1 MCSDMDSRV
10 EASVARAAEALFATQ
25 PPEGFW
31 PNRRPTAVLGTAGAI
46 TALHFADPERSRD
59 LIERGT
65 AWLVSVQNADGG
77 WGGVP
82 GAASQ
87 LVPTV
92 VTASALRLTAPQTTE
107 EPSRRALDL
116 LESLGGVESLADPGM
131 IHMATTFLVLAG
143 LRDMRGSRRIPL
155 ELLLLPR
162 RLWRPRLSFRAAP
175 FVAMAFIQAHH
186 NPPKGVGRLLHRLAR
201 PTGLRLLQQ
210 MERGENDRGGY
221 GGDNW
226 LTAVVC
232 IGLCLAKA
240 PEHMIADTVDYLRSN
255 VQPDGSWHIMQGLD
269 LIGGSYVAR
278 GLADTGYTEDLR
290 LVRARQWLREC
301 QQAQAFPVYDA
312 PPGGWGWEGPRGW
325 PNFLDSANVLAALTP
340 AGGGEP
346 GEHLRRG
353 LDWLVSR
360 QDGRGSWGTFVPDT
374 TLANDGP
381 CPYTTAQ
388 CVEALLDGGLS
399 RSDPRI
405 VKALDWLLASQRPDG
420 TYEGLWYRGLTSATA
435 TALVAFARGGVGDH
449 PAARRAREALLNSQ
463 LVDGSWGPGETATLG
478 DDPSVGTVEET
489 AWALR
494 GLLAAGLPA
503 EDDRLRRA
511 AEWITSAQGDDGLW
525 EASPVCLHIRR
536 LAYYVDG
543 LIVNGLVL
551 RALGAYRTALAAG
564 PVAERE
570 TL

>member
-1 MCSDMDSRV
+1 MDSRV

-25 PPEGFW
+25 RPEGFW
-31 PNRRPTAVLGTAGAI
+31 PNRRPTAVLGTAGAVV
-46 TALHFADPERSRD
+46 ALHVADPERSRE

-92 VTASALRLTAPQTTE
+92 VTAAALRLTAPRTAE
-107 EPSRRALDL
+107 EPWRRALEL

-131 IHMATTFLVLAG
+131 VHMATTFLVLAG

-186 NPPKGVGRLLHRLAR
+186 DTPGGVGRLLHRLAR
-201 PTGLRLLQQ
+201 PTALRLLRQ

-232 IGLCLAKA
+232 IGLCRADA
-240 PEHMIADTVDYLRSN
+240 PARMIADTVDYLRSN

-278 GLADTGYTEDLR
+278 GLADTGYTHDPR
-290 LVRARQWLREC
+290 LVRARHWLRGC
-301 QQAQAFPVYDA
+301 QQDHAFPIYDA

-340 AGGGEP
+340 SDDEEP
-346 GEHLRRG
+346 AERLRHG
-353 LDWLVSR
+353 LDWLLSR

-374 TLANDGP
+374 TLTNDGP

-388 CVEALLDGGLS
+388 CVETLLDGGLS
-399 RSDPRI
+399 RGDPRI
-405 VKALDWLLASQRPDG
+405 VRALDWLLACQRPDG

-449 PAARRAREALLNSQ
+449 PAARRAREALLKAQ
-463 LVDGSWGPGETATLG
+463 LADGSWGPGQTGTLG
-478 DDPSVGTVEET
+478 DDPSRGTVEET

-503 EDDRLRRA
+503 EDERLRRA
-511 AEWITSAQGDDGLW
+511 AEWLMSAQGDDGLW
-525 EASPVCLHIRR
+525 PASPVCLHIRR

-543 LIVNGLVL
+543 LIGNGLVL
-551 RALGAYRTALAAG
+551 RALGAYRGALTAG

-570 TL
+570 AW

>member
-1 MCSDMDSRV
+1 MCSDVDSRV
-10 EASVARAAEALFATQ
+10 EASTARAAEALFATQ
-25 PPEGFW
+25 RPEGFW

-46 TALHFADPERSRD
+46 VALHFADPEHSRD
-59 LIERGT
+59 LVERGG
-65 AWLVSVQNADGG
+65 AWLASVQNSDGG

-92 VTASALRLTAPQTTE
+92 VTASALRTVAPGVSE
-107 EPSRRALDL
+107 EAVRRALEL
-116 LESLGGVESLADPGM
+116 VESLGGVESLTDPGM
-131 IHMATTFLVLAG
+131 VHMARTFLALAG
-143 LRDMRGSRRIPL
+143 LRDLRGSRRIPL

-162 RLWRPRLSFRAAP
+162 RLWRRRLSFRAAP
-175 FVAMAFIQAHH
+175 FVAMALIQAHH
-186 NPPKGVGRLLHRLAR
+186 APSRGLGRLLHRLAR
-201 PTGLRLLQQ
+201 PAALRLLREVEQ
-210 MERGENDRGGY
+210 GENDRGGY

-232 IGLCLAKA
+232 IGLCLGKA
-240 PEHMIADTVDYLRSN
+240 PRAMIADTVDYLRSN

-278 GLADTGYTEDLR
+278 GLADAGYTEDPR
-290 LVRARQWLREC
+290 LVRARQWLRGC
-301 QQAQAFPVYDA
+301 RQDQAFPLYDA

-340 AGGGEP
+340 AGDTEP
-346 GEHLRRG
+346 AEPLRRG
-353 LDWLVSR
+353 LEWLTSR
-360 QDGRGSWGTFVPDT
+360 QDARGSWGTFVPDT

-388 CVEALLDGGLS
+388 CVETLLDSGLP
-399 RSDPRI
+399 RTDARI
-405 VKALDWLLASQRPDG
+405 VKALDWLLTCQRPDG
-420 TYEGLWYRGLTSATA
+420 TYEALWYRGLTAATA
-435 TALVAFARGGVGDH
+435 LALVAFARGGVAGR
-449 PAARRAREALLNSQ
+449 PEARRARDALLDLQ
-463 LVDGSWGPGETATLG
+463 LADGSWGPGETGTRG
-478 DDPSVGTVEET
+478 DDPSRGTVEET

-511 AEWITSAQGDDGLW
+511 AEWLLSRQRDDGLW
-525 EASPVCLHIRR
+525 QPSPVCLHIRR

-543 LIVNGLVL
+543 LIGNGLAL
-551 RALGAYRTALAAG
+551 KALGAYRTALTAG
-564 PVAERE
+564 SPAQRE
-570 TL
+570 AL